1 MNYKYIALGL
11 LLSGALLAAPS
22 FAGVTDV
29 TGGTVTNT
37 YTHTYH
43 TNVKGDGNVRFKI
56 YRTETDENGH
66 SYSVFTG
73 NYHDV
78 NVSHESG
85 FVVGNVSDSAVQAE
99 IAAYN
104 NKLAA
109 VVAGRSVVSHSRTTS
124 LTFDHFESS
133 NIIDASNDAILVGD
147 IDDLE
152 KAYGAQGSVSKNL
165 DVHEYQVYQINDGY
179 IISPIV
185 LDLDGDGKIE
195 ASNGQYLAHA
205 KTFKAEG
212 ATFFDFYGNGF
223 PVYTEWVGAN
233 DGLLCRPNADGT
245 INGTNLFGTANGYA
259 NGYDEMSSLDKNN
272 DGVLSGAELEGLFVW
287 QDKNANGIADKGELT
302 SVQALGISSISVNHD
317 NMVGSF
323 VRNGQT
329 FKSFDWWPSVKDVR
343 RMDVARL

>member
-29 TGGTVTNT
+29 QGGTVKRT

-43 TNVKGDGNVRFKI
+43 TNVKGDADLEFKVF
-56 YRTETDENGH
+56 RTETDEDGN
-66 SYSVFTG
+66 SYTVFDHYEYVG
-73 NYHDV
+73 
-78 NVSHESG
+78 VSHESG
-85 FVVGNVSDSAVQAE
+85 FVKGNVSDSAVQAE
-99 IAAYN
+99 IASYE
-104 NKLAA
+104 NKVAS
-109 VVAGRSVVSHSRTTS
+109 VIAGRGVVGHSRSTS
-124 LTFDHFESS
+124 LTLDHFESS
-133 NIIDASNDAILVGD
+133 NIITPSNDAIIIGD
-147 IDDLE
+147 IDDLT
-152 KAYGAQGSVSKNL
+152 KAYGAQGSVTNNL
-165 DVHEYQVYQINDGY
+165 DVHEYQVYQINDSY
-179 IISPIV
+179 VLSPIV

-205 KTFKAEG
+205 KTFKNEG
-212 ATFFDFYGNGF
+212 AAMFDFYGNGF

-259 NGYDEMSSLDKNN
+259 NGFDEMSSLDKNN

-287 QDKNANGIADKGELT
+287 QDKNANGIADAGELT

>member
-1 MNYKYIALGL
+1 MNYRYIALGL

-29 TGGTVTNT
+29 TGGTTSNT
-37 YTHTYH
+37 YKHTYH
-43 TNVKGDGNVRFKI
+43 TKVDAHADLDICHYTTDEDGNTVLDYIEKAAI
-56 YRTETDENGH
+56 DHETG
-66 SYSVFTG
+66 FIQG
-73 NYHDV
+73 NL
-78 NVSHESG
+78 
-85 FVVGNVSDSAVQAE
+85 SDSAVQAE
-99 IAAYN
+99 ISKYYTM
-104 NKLAA
+104 
-109 VVAGRSVVSHSRTTS
+109 VDSYRHSCTYS
-124 LTFDHFESS
+124 SKKMVFDHFESS
-133 NIIDASNDAILVGD
+133 NIINQSSDAILVGD
-147 IDDLE
+147 IDDLAR
-152 KAYGAQGSVSKNL
+152 AYGAQGHVNKTL
-165 DVHEYQVYQINDGY
+165 DVHEYQVYQINEGY
-179 IISPIV
+179 VVSPIV

-195 ASNGQYLAHA
+195 ASNGKYLAHA
-205 KTFKAEG
+205 DSFKSEG
-212 ATFFDFYGNGF
+212 ATMFDFNGNGF
-223 PVYTEWVGAN
+223 PVYTEWVGTN

-259 NGYDEMSSLDKNN
+259 NGFDEMSSLDKNN

-287 QDKNANGIADKGELT
+287 QDKNANGIADAGELT

>member
-29 TGGTVTNT
+29 TGGTTSST
-37 YTHTYH
+37 YKHTYH
-43 TNVKGDGNVRFKI
+43 TKVDAHADMTFYHYTTDEDGN
-56 YRTETDENGH
+56 T
-66 SYSVFTG
+66 VFSHTTSG
-73 NYHDV
+73 VID
-78 NVSHESG
+78 HESG
-85 FVVGNVSDSAVQAE
+85 FVVGNISDSAVQAE
-99 IAAYN
+99 IAKYESM
-104 NKLAA
+104 
-109 VVAGRSVVSHSRTTS
+109 VDSYRHSCTYSNRQMV
-124 LTFDHFESS
+124 FDHFESANLVDQS
-133 NIIDASNDAILVGD
+133 KDAILVGD
-147 IDDLE
+147 IDDLT
-152 KAYGAQGSVSKNL
+152 KAYSAQGHTSKTL
-165 DVHEYQVYQINDGY
+165 DVHEYQVYQINEAY
-179 IISPIV
+179 NVSPIV

-195 ASNGQYLAHA
+195 ASNGKYLAHSDS
-205 KTFKAEG
+205 FKSEG
-212 ATFFDFYGNGF
+212 ATMFDFNGNGF
-223 PVYTEWVGAN
+223 PVYTEWVGTN

-287 QDKNANGIADKGELT
+287 QDKNANGIADAGELT